1 MQRLL
6 FQIKYDLEDHKAML
20 SSAKKIMENLKSTEV
35 KSVFFLLIFLQF
47 FDYWIFI
54 LRLKIFKIVKGI
66 LYQIMFNGNWNK
78 KGLI

>member
-47 FDYWIFI
+47 FDY
-54 LRLKIFKIVKGI
+54 
-66 LYQIMFNGNWNK
+66 
-78 KGLI
+78 